1 MRPPFDSLPALPDGA
16 QLISDA
22 ARAAVFARPLD
33 PRDDSPA
40 ARAVLHAWLALQMR
54 SAWKPQLARAQL
66 LRDLDPV
73 LALAIQTRETP
84 QQVLAASAFAAA
96 VAQLAHARV
105 RMLPF
110 GSPAYPERIASLV
123 DAAPLLGV
131 RGDPALLAMPFVAIV
146 GARAPTRLGLDV
158 ARGLARELAEHGI
171 GIVSGLARGIDAAAH
186 RGALDAGGI
195 TVAILGCGPEQ
206 VYPHEHVALA
216 EEIAASGVVM
226 SELPTGAPPAK
237 HHFPLRNRLIS
248 AVSRAVVVVEA
259 RARSGSLVTAR
270 HAAAQG
276 RDVLA
281 VPGSVGAPTS
291 EGPNQ
296 LLREGAWPVLDAS
309 DVLAAIG
316 LGPATPVEKA
326 GQRRSESD
334 VEPVRAATARVTES
348 ARIDPAAIPLLEA
361 IRHDPGTRDEIA
373 ARLGVPPQVLA
384 QQLLPLELDG
394 IVAEDR
400 DGRIRVLPKR

>member
-1 MRPPFDSLPALPDGA
+1 MGSPFDSLPALPDAA
-16 QLISDA
+16 QPISDA

-33 PRDDSPA
+33 PRDDAPA

-54 SAWKPQLARAQL
+54 TAWKPQLARAQL

-73 LALAIQTRETP
+73 RALALQTRETP
-84 QQVLAASAFAAA
+84 AQVLAPGAFAAV
-96 VAQLAHARV
+96 VAQLAHAQV

-131 RGDPALLAMPFVAIV
+131 RGDPGLLATPCVAIV

-186 RGALDAGGI
+186 RGALDAGGV

-206 VYPHEHVALA
+206 VYPHEHASLA
-216 EEIAASGVVM
+216 AEIAARGVVL
-226 SELPTGAPPAK
+226 SELPAGAPPAK

-248 AVSRAVVVVEA
+248 ALSRAVVVVEA

-316 LGPATPVEKA
+316 LGPATPAEKA
-326 GQRRSESD
+326 GQRRGEADAASA
-334 VEPVRAATARVTES
+334 RGATAHVTER
-348 ARIDPAAIPLLEA
+348 ARSDPASSPLLEA

-373 ARLGVPPQVLA
+373 ARLGLPPQALA

-394 IVAEDR
+394 LVVEDR